1 MDVGQRGISIA
12 ALTKH
17 VYNMNSTFFYQPD
30 IQKINVFVRQYVWRN
45 SRSAHPM
52 IEHMEKRGYYR
63 LKKNRMNDVQQM
75 ILCFSNDDKREKAD
89 DTANKAVADLSL
101 SLFSDEEMKNG

>member
-1 MDVGQRGISIA
+1 
-12 ALTKH
+12 
-17 VYNMNSTFFYQPD
+17 
-30 IQKINVFVRQYVWRN
+30 
-45 SRSAHPM
+45 M